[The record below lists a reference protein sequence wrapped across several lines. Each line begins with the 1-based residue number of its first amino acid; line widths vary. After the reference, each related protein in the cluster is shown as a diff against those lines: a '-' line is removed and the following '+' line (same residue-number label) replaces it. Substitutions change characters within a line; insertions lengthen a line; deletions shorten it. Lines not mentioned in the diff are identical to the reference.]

1 MKEEWAEFEIRGP
14 VYQLATEIS
23 HEILTYSKPDITAS
37 FFLPTPICTSSS
49 PSGCLTYLKK
59 SKYFSEKHSCYPV
72 LYTNT
77 LDALIVLAVPFI
89 SFTQSHMVTSLL

>member
-37 FFLPTPICTSSS
+37 FFLPTPS
-49 PSGCLTYLKK
+49 L
-59 SKYFSEKHSCYPV
+59 YFQQSLGMSHISEKV
-72 LYTNT
+72 
-77 LDALIVLAVPFI
+77 
-89 SFTQSHMVTSLL
+89 